1 MKKLVLSLVAVST
14 MLAAGAAN
22 AAQTPFSGQLDFSGV
37 ITDTAPVWKWEIPAA
52 SQTAAKGWTTKKDSG
67 VVTGANT
74 VFTLD
79 NADIPFI
86 QGYTPDVIGEG
97 SPGLLPTITVAGN
110 HVLTNTP
117 EALDISVTG
126 DNKADAGT
134 LKMTVTGGAAFG
146 YSTADG
152 FASAVYKTPG
162 ALGQV
167 AYNMISKN
175 APAGAAPGDNDNAW
189 VWAAEAISGK
199 SGYKDLVS
207 SYATNLG
214 KFSLSFP
221 TASIPDAWTATVPVT
236 VTYS

>member
-22 AAQTPFSGQLDFSGV
+22 AAQTPFNGQLDFSGAM
-37 ITDTAPVWKWEIPAA
+37 TSTAPVWKWEIPAA
-52 SQTAAKGWTTKKDSG
+52 SQTAAKGWSTTADSG

-86 QGYTPDVIGEG
+86 QGYTPDAVGEG
-97 SPGLLPTITVAGN
+97 GPGLVPTITVAGN
-110 HVLTNTP
+110 HVLTDTP
-117 EALDISVTG
+117 QALDVSVTG
-126 DNKADAGT
+126 DGKADAGT
-134 LKMTVTGGAAFG
+134 MKMTLSGAAA
-146 YSTADG
+146 TAFSIPG
-152 FASAVYKTPG
+152 VNTPEVYKTAG
-162 ALGQV
+162 ALGQS
-167 AYNMISKN
+167 AYDMISKHVD
-175 APAGAAPGDNDNAW
+175 AGVRVFDAATTMSYIENRLSDVQYVNQVA
-189 VWAAEAISGK
+189 
-199 SGYKDLVS
+199 

>member
-22 AAQTPFSGQLDFSGV
+22 AAQTPFNGQLDFSGV
-37 ITDTAPVWKWEIPAA
+37 ITSTAPVWKWEIPAA
-52 SQTAAKGWTTKKDSG
+52 SQTAAKDWSTKADSG

-86 QGYTPDVIGEG
+86 QGYTPDVVGEG
-97 SPGLLPTITVAGN
+97 SPGLVPTITVAGN
-110 HVLTNTP
+110 HVVNDRP
-117 EALDISVTG
+117 EVLDISVTG
-126 DNKADAGT
+126 DGKADAGM
-134 LKMTVTGGAAFG
+134 LKMTLTGGASIGF
-146 YSTADG
+146 TATDG
-152 FASAVYKTPG
+152 KGTNVYKSSG
-162 ALGQV
+162 ALGQT
-167 AYNMISKN
+167 AYDMISKHI
-175 APAGAAPGDNDNAW
+175 PAGASVTVSGTTMMWLANYLGDNTHTNQVA
-189 VWAAEAISGK
+189 
-199 SGYKDLVS
+199 